1 MSFGGAL
8 VLRLDMGWRFD
19 MTGGARNNNIVRVG
33 FDPGWFT
40 QFFFGFNY

>member
-19 MTGGARNNNIVRVG
+19 MTGGARDNVLLVG